1 MWIPSHNT
9 GRPSRATTTRSV
21 NIMLLAVRF
30 LGHSP
35 PLLNGLILRLSTCR
49 TSMSSST
56 FATAVLVRENWRTAS
71 LGTATQTKRFLPKY
85 VEMRASLSS
94 LKPPSFPLA
103 STTFQDPLPCPLK
116 DTELRMQFNSRERA
130 RRAHSHRFSTT
141 GRATM
146 LCLDQRQSIHQ
157 GLPTEPLLCVPKLKA
172 FPSFCTKLSRMK
184 AFYNCRI
191 KYKIPKH
198 ETSPPSHTMPKM

>member
-1 MWIPSHNT
+1 
-9 GRPSRATTTRSV
+9 
-21 NIMLLAVRF
+21 MLLAVRF

-71 LGTATQTKRFLPKY
+71 LGTATQTKKVSAKVCGDESKLIFLKT
-85 VEMRASLSS
+85 SIFSS
-94 LKPPSFPLA
+94 GFNH
-103 STTFQDPLPCPLK
+103 LPRSSALPLK

-198 ETSPPSHTMPKM
+198 GTSPPSHTMPKM